1 MKKWFGIL
9 SLIGVWQLAA
19 VLADNNIFP
28 TFLQVMVSL
37 AGNITVILIHGFYSV
52 LRLAAGVFL
61 AVLLGMPFGI
71 LIGYH
76 RRLSEYI
83 SPVIYLL
90 APIPKIALL
99 PLIMLLFGIGD
110 ISKIFIIFIIMF
122 FQVVV
127 AAHDAVKNIP
137 QEYFIPLKTIRAG
150 HKPMIV
156 HIIIPAVLP
165 EMFTSVRVGLA
176 TGISVLFFAETFGTR
191 WGLGFYIM
199 DMWMRLDY
207 KQMYAGILVLGI
219 LGLICVAIV
228 NRLQKRICPWMPVQ
242 DKQNKLKSGQ

>member
-9 SLIGVWQLAA
+9 FLIGLWQAAA
-19 VLADNNIFP
+19 VLADSYIFP
-28 TFLQVMVSL
+28 TFLQVMKSL
-37 AGNITVILIHGFYSV
+37 AGNFIWILFHGFYSS
-52 LRLAAGVFL
+52 LRLAGGVFF
-61 AVLLGMPFGI
+61 AAFFGVPAGI

-76 RRLSEYI
+76 KHLSDFF

-99 PLIMLLFGIGD
+99 PMIMLLFGIGD
-110 ISKIFIIFIIMF
+110 LSKIFIIFIIMY
-122 FQVVV
+122 FQVIV

-137 QEYFIPLKTIRAG
+137 REYFIPLRTIRAG
-150 HKPMIV
+150 HKAIIF
-156 HIIIPAVLP
+156 HIILPAVLP
-165 EMFTSVRVGLA
+165 EIFTSVRIGLA

-219 LGLICVAIV
+219 LGLISVTIV
-228 NRLQKRICPWMPVQ
+228 NRLQRRICPWMPLQ
-242 DKQNKLKSGQ
+242 DKPGRLK

>member
-1 MKKWFGIL
+1 MKKWFGTL
-9 SLIGVWQLAA
+9 FLIVLWQILAA
-19 VLADNNIFP
+19 ITDNNIFP
-28 TFLQVMVSL
+28 TFLE
-37 AGNITVILIHGFYSV
+37 VIKAMGKNFNLIMIHGFYSS
-52 LRLAAGVFL
+52 LRLMAGVLF
-61 AVLLGMPFGI
+61 AVIIGMPVGI

-76 RRLSEYI
+76 KQLSDFF

-110 ISKIFIIFIIMF
+110 LSKIFIIFIIML
-122 FQVVV
+122 FQVIV

-137 QEYFIPLKTIRAG
+137 REYFIPLRTIRAG
-150 HKPMIV
+150 HKAIIF

-165 EMFTSVRVGLA
+165 EMFTAVRIGLA

-207 KQMYAGILVLGI
+207 KQMYAGILILGVLG
-219 LGLICVAIV
+219 LVSVTLV
-228 NRLQKRICPWMPVQ
+228 NRLQGYVCPWIPRP
-242 DKQNKLKSGQ
+242 DK